1 MVCKAFLI
9 IKLVHFIQI
18 KKGNIMSIKITGF
31 VLIALFLLTVSV
43 YAQEWPSVEVIVEKI
58 QEEMNLTKE
67 QFDKVKL
74 IIKENMAKRKE
85 ITPQLAK
92 GLTQA
97 QSASLDAH
105 LYTKLSK
112 VLTRKQMRSWNKI
125 LELMLQE
132 NPANQDG
139 G

>member
-1 MVCKAFLI
+1 
-9 IKLVHFIQI
+9 
-18 KKGNIMSIKITGF
+18 MSIKITGF

-43 YAQEWPSVEVIVEKI
+43 YAQEWPSAEVIVEKI

-74 IIKENMAKRKE
+74 IIEENMATRKE